1 LVEGEKMSKSLG
13 NFYTLR
19 DLVLKGHKP
28 SSIRFLLASVP
39 YRNQLNFTF
48 DGLKQAA
55 VSVER
60 LRNFHT
66 RLTTGRFPAGATQSM
81 AELACETVERMRAG
95 MDDDLNTAQAQ
106 AAIFDMVRKANAA
119 MDAGQLNQDDVP
131 PLLDALR
138 NFDELFAVL
147 KDDDAPKI
155 RSMVEWAKAEGRE
168 SEISKELLETVGAL
182 QLSDGDIEKKVA
194 EMEAARRSRD
204 FKASDAIRAELGTLG
219 IVVEITKDGTRW
231 KRK

>member
-1 LVEGEKMSKSLG
+1 MSKSLG
-13 NFYTLR
+13 NFFTLR

-60 LRNFHT
+60 LRNFQL
-66 RLTTGRFPAGATQSM
+66 RLTAGQFPAGATQSM
-81 AELACETVERMRAG
+81 ADLARETAERMRAG
-95 MDDDLNTAQAQ
+95 MNDDLNTAQAQ
-106 AAIFDMVRKANAA
+106 AAVFDMVRKANAA
-119 MDAGQLNQDDVP
+119 MDAGQFKKDDVP
-131 PLLDALR
+131 ALLADLHS
-138 NFDELFAVL
+138 FDELFAVL

-155 RSMVEWAKAEGRE
+155 RRIVEWAKVEGRE
-168 SEISKELLETVGAL
+168 TEISKELLEAFGAQ
-182 QLSDGDIEKKVA
+182 QLSDAEIETKVT
-194 EMEAARRSRD
+194 EMEAARRSRN
-204 FKASDAIRAELGTLG
+204 FKASDAIRSELGAIG
-219 IVVEITKDGTRW
+219 IVVEITKDGARW